1 MEVSIDTIKKLRDAT
16 NVSISKCK
24 EALMEA
30 DGDIDKARDILREKG
45 TLAASK
51 KQDREL
57 GAGAISSYI
66 HTTGRVGSMVELLS
80 ETDFVSGNEDFVELA
95 RNIAIHI
102 AAMQPSYLSKE
113 DVPEDVIEQLKVEL
127 MEEIGETSVPVE
139 QILEGKLNKRLE
151 GSILLD
157 QAYLKDQDK
166 TIRNLIEEAVQ
177 KFGERVEVG
186 RFIVWT
192 I

>member
-1 MEVSIDTIKKLRDAT
+1 M
-16 NVSISKCK
+16 
-24 EALMEA
+24 
-30 DGDIDKARDILREKG
+30 
-45 TLAASK
+45 
-51 KQDREL
+51 
-57 GAGAISSYI
+57 
-66 HTTGRVGSMVELLS
+66 
-80 ETDFVSGNEDFVELA
+80 
-95 RNIAIHI
+95 
-102 AAMQPSYLSKE
+102 
-113 DVPEDVIEQLKVEL
+113 KVEL